1 MRLFRQAQS
10 SKISIPLLGK
20 QVPFDATIEVYIA
33 IRKVFEE
40 LGEEVCADFTE
51 SFYSEYRDMDDLMKR
66 IDNMGYAISA
76 ASAKSKL
83 FEGGLVASTPQITH
97 YGQIRSTRI

>member
-1 MRLFRQAQS
+1 MYCHKCGKELENDMQFCLSCGSKVITEQSSESNNLRQAQS

-51 SFYSEYRDMDDLMKR
+51 GFYSE
-66 IDNMGYAISA
+66 
-76 ASAKSKL
+76 
-83 FEGGLVASTPQITH
+83 
-97 YGQIRSTRI
+97 